1 MNQSTAQRICQ
12 DPKVMAGQPVI
23 RGTRITVAL
32 ILRELGRGATPG
44 EIVDPYPHLTIDDV
58 RGVARYPVIDEAG
71 VSEQRL
77 DFRIVAFALS
87 DQAPHA
93 SNAKRHGE

>member
-1 MNQSTAQRICQ
+1 MNDLATNRICQ

-44 EIVDPYPHLTIDDV
+44 EIVDQYPHLTTEDIRAADV
-58 RGVARYPVIDEAG
+58 VGGESLAVAE
-71 VSEQRL
+71 
-77 DFRIVAFALS
+77 
-87 DQAPHA
+87 
-93 SNAKRHGE
+93 